1 MKKQII
7 FLAAVVLLATAC
19 NKKLDINPTQSVP
32 QELVFDNNANIL
44 AYFYLRSLKAE
55 WQHTERRHRSFL

>member
-32 QELVFDNNANIL
+32 QELVFDNNANI
-44 AYFYLRSLKAE
+44 
-55 WQHTERRHRSFL
+55 